1 MLNRLRNL
9 KKKVN
14 VLLALLIELIK
25 TINEDLHFFNPLLI
39 SILKYL
45 RIFLLFLEILDV
57 SILEI
62 ISFAQVLFQEIPLIA
77 QDHTE
82 IVPLAQNPL
91 ENEQVVQTEVVG
103 DQTQVSGNQTQV
115 SVDQDEADVED
126 KMKKDFANEE
136 NKDN

>member
-82 IVPLAQNPL
+82 IVPLAQNPV

>member
-82 IVPLAQNPL
+82 IVPLNQNPV

-126 KMKKDFANEE
+126 KMKKDFENEE

>member
-82 IVPLAQNPL
+82 IVPLTQNPV

-103 DQTQVSGNQTQV
+103 YQTQVSGNQTQV

-126 KMKKDFANEE
+126 KMKNDFVNEK
-136 NKDN
+136 NKNN

>member
-82 IVPLAQNPL
+82 IVPLTQNPVK
-91 ENEQVVQTEVVG
+91 NKQVVKTEVVG

-115 SVDQDEADVED
+115 SVDQDEANVED
-126 KMKKDFANEE
+126 KMIKDFVNEE
-136 NKDN
+136 NK

>member
-1 MLNRLRNL
+1 M
-9 KKKVN
+9 N

-82 IVPLAQNPL
+82 IVPLNQNPV

-126 KMKKDFANEE
+126 KMKKDFENEE